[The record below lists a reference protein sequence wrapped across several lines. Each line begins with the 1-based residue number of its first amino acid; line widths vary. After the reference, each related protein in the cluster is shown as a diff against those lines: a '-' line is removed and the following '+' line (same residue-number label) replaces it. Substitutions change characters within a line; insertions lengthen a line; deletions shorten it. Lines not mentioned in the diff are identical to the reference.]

1 MLDDNTLSRIEET
14 RSKHEFLTFLI
25 MDNEIK
31 VGIIQNETLKF
42 VMLFDFEKI
51 RDEGAKK
58 RFLEHAD
65 EWWWGS
71 NQSVPINSFIGEPFD
86 EFQHALTG
94 YPKKIIKQT
103 IGPTFSLA
111 EKYLKRV
118 KKKRIEIINRNIP
131 QSVS

>member
-14 RSKHEFLTFLI
+14 RAKHEFLTFLI
-25 MDNEIK
+25 MDDKIK
-31 VGIIQNETLKF
+31 VGIVQNETLKF
-42 VMLFDFEKI
+42 IMLYDFEKI
-51 RDEGAKK
+51 RDEEAKK
-58 RFLEHAD
+58 RFLAYAD

-71 NQSVPINSFIGEPFD
+71 NQAVPVDSFIGEPFD

-94 YPKKIIKQT
+94 YPKKPVKQI

-118 KKKRIEIINRNIP
+118 KKKRIEIINRDIP
-131 QSVS
+131 QSV

>member
-1 MLDDNTLSRIEET
+1 MLDDNTLSSIEET
-14 RSKHEFLTFLI
+14 RAKHEFLTFLI
-25 MDNEIK
+25 MDGQIK
-31 VGIIQNETLKF
+31 VGIVQNETLKF

-51 RDEGAKK
+51 RDEESKK
-58 RFLEHAD
+58 RFLEYAD

-71 NQSVPINSFIGEPFD
+71 NQAVPVDSFIGRPFD

-94 YPKKIIKQT
+94 YPKKTIQQT

-131 QSVS
+131 QSVA